1 MRSYVGQGGGLSVG
15 GLPRGRQLAAVL
27 LCACAVPSLA
37 QSEQTDAADIVVT
50 AQKREQSLL
59 DVPVSLSVFTAEDL
73 ERQRINSFADLAVRT
88 PNVAFSNL
96 GDRSQTRIA
105 IRGVGP
111 ISTGGTANLVGVFI
125 DEFNIAPNVSTRTSD
140 PTLFDA
146 ERIEILKGPQGTF
159 FGRNVVGGA
168 VSITTVKPDPERLAA
183 SGSLTAAS
191 WNNWD
196 VRGAV
201 NVPLGSTAAI
211 RVNGHYDRSDGWLI
225 NEGPFGRGNE
235 SENYGGRAAL
245 RWQPSA
251 RITIDLQGSISQ
263 QNSELPSFV
272 PSNFTAVSI
281 DLLNAFRGAVPGT
294 PRFPI
299 QPDGAFPANSRV
311 MNTDMGLPA
320 RNRTS
325 IVTGR
330 IEAEVSDSITIT
342 NVTGWIDNR
351 FRSNGEGDFTSNP
364 SFTIRRDEDMTAIS
378 SETRIAGTTGRLDWS
393 AGVLFA
399 RDTNDIRQDSV
410 HLASDPF
417 RLVYDIAFSVLG
429 GPVCP
434 PAITGL
440 PVNIPGPCPGFA
452 RFRLGQDTSVGFFE
466 NVAFRF
472 RTESV
477 ALFGNVAWR
486 PTDTLTLEL
495 GGRYSADRLRGSR
508 TEGPLMVGLAPR
520 PSVPSQSIRFEDFS
534 PRAAVVFRPTAEFSL
549 FAVASRG
556 YRTGGFNLSPG
567 DDPFDSESLW
577 NYEAGARYA
586 SSDGSF
592 RANLSLFQMDWDNT
606 QVRAQ
611 DPITQ
616 RQLILNAEG
625 SRHRGFEL
633 DFALNPVPWLEVG
646 GAYGYLDARFR
657 DFSNAR
663 DLDGNPLDATGFP
676 VPRAPEH
683 SISAYSQAGVPIAPN
698 LLLFGRAEYQFMDSF
713 REDVSRNNR
722 RLNPSYTLINL
733 RAGLEAERW
742 SLTAFVENLG
752 DARYR
757 YGTSNLE
764 TFLAG
769 AQASIG
775 PTRRF
780 GVTAAVRY

>member
-1 MRSYVGQGGGLSVG
+1 MEQGWRQEVVLQAQRVG
-15 GLPRGRQLAAVL
+15 GARQLAAAL
-27 LCACAVPSLA
+27 FWASAFPALA
-37 QSEQTDAADIVVT
+37 QPAPPEPADIIVT

-59 DVPVSLSVFTAEDL
+59 EVPVSLSIFNAEDL

-111 ISTGGTANLVGVFI
+111 IATGGTANLVGIFI

-168 VSITTVKPDPERLAA
+168 VSITTIKPDPERLAVQ
-183 SGSLTAAS
+183 GLLTAAS
-191 WNNWD
+191 WKSWD

-201 NVPLGSTAAI
+201 NVPLAGTAAI
-211 RVNGHYDRSDGWLI
+211 RVNGHYDRSDGWLV

-272 PSNFTAVSI
+272 PTGFTAVSL
-281 DLLNAFRGAVPGT
+281 DLLNAFRAAVPGT

-299 QPDGAFPANSRV
+299 QPNGAFPANSRV
-311 MNTDMGLPA
+311 MNTDIGLPA

-330 IEAEVSDSITIT
+330 IEAEVSDRIIVT
-342 NVTGWIDNR
+342 NVTGWISNR
-351 FRSNGEGDFTSNP
+351 FRSSGEGDFTPNP

-378 SETRIAGTTGRLDWS
+378 SETRIAGSTGRFDWS
-393 AGVLFA
+393 AGVLVA
-399 RDTNDIRQDSV
+399 RDTNDIGQDSV

-417 RLVYDIAFSVLG
+417 LLLYDIAFSVLG

-452 RFRLGQDTSVGFFE
+452 PFRLGRDTSAGFFE
-466 NVAFRF
+466 NVAFGF
-472 RTESV
+472 RTDSV
-477 ALFGNVAWR
+477 AVFGNLAWR
-486 PTDTLTLEL
+486 PTDTLTIEL
-495 GGRYSADRLRGSR
+495 GGRYASDRLRGSR

-520 PSVPSQSIRFEDFS
+520 PSVPTQSIRFEDFS
-534 PRAAVVFRPTAEFSL
+534 PRAAVVFRPTTVVSFY
-549 FAVASRG
+549 AVASRG

-567 DDPFDSESLW
+567 DDPFESESLW
-577 NYEAGARYA
+577 NYEVGARYA
-586 SSDGSF
+586 GADGRF
-592 RANLSLFQMDWDNT
+592 RGNLSLFQMNWDNT

-625 SRHRGFEL
+625 SRHRGLEL

-657 DFSNAR
+657 DFANAR

-683 SISAYSQAGVPIAPN
+683 SISAYGQAGFPVAPN
-698 LLLFGRAEYQFMDSF
+698 LLLFGRVEYQFMDSF
-713 REDVSRNNR
+713 REDVSLNDR
-722 RLNPSYTLINL
+722 RLNPSYTLVNL

-742 SLTAFVENLG
+742 SLTVFVENLG

-764 TFLAG
+764 TFLSG

-780 GVTAAVRY
+780 GATAAVRY